1 MLNKEEINVIKRQL
15 ANELLPIGVILIF
28 PYECAPDGF
37 IPCDGRSLNKQ
48 EFRNLYDLIGDI
60 FGADATTFRIPDLR
74 GKFVRGYDN
83 SGIYDCNHP
92 FGKYQ
97 MDAIQG
103 HSHKTTWGNQSTEP
117 AGEHHHLYFAEVW
130 NRPSGYDSN
139 GCYAHENKDYDNSSS
154 YKKKTSTE
162 VPHVHKLPDIH
173 LNEMISS
180 NQGPIRSATETR
192 PKNLALN
199 FCIKVK

>member
-1 MLNKEEINVIKRQL
+1 MLSKEEINVIKRQL
-15 ANELLPIGVILIF
+15 TNELLPIGVILIF

-48 EFRNLYDLIGDI
+48 EFQNLYKLIGDT

-103 HSHKTTWGNQSTEP
+103 HSHKTTWENQMTYES
-117 AGEHHHLYFAEVW
+117 GSHFHLFHANY
-130 NRPSGYDSN
+130 YDRIDSYSSDKYVHSN
-139 GCYAHENKDYDNSSS
+139 ADFDNNFN
-154 YKKKTSTE
+154 KKTNESGA
-162 VPHVHKLPDIH
+162 HSHKLPEIH

-180 NQGPIRSATETR
+180 NQGRVRCSTETR

>member
-1 MLNKEEINVIKRQL
+1 MLSKEEINEIKRQL
-15 ANELLPIGVILIF
+15 TYELLPIGVILIF

-37 IPCDGRSLNKQ
+37 IPCDGRSLNKR
-48 EFRNLYDLIGDI
+48 EFQNLYELIGDI

-74 GKFVRGYDN
+74 GKFVRGYDD
-83 SGIYDCNHP
+83 SGIYDCEHK
-92 FGKYQ
+92 FGEYQ

-103 HSHKTTWGNQSTEP
+103 HSHKADWKERETKCS
-117 AGEHHHLYFAEVW
+117 GEHYHSYYAEPYDARTYHSEYSHVHG
-130 NRPSGYDSN
+130 NDGDPSGPNFLRSTN
-139 GCYAHENKDYDNSSS
+139 SCGGHSHE
-154 YKKKTSTE
+154 
-162 VPHVHKLPDIH
+162 LPDIH
-173 LNEMISS
+173 FSEMISS